1 MDFRELEDR
10 ISSDFGELTEF
21 DREAVRTV
29 AVLLDQFRQAT
40 ELVEEDGLFDDEGK
54 RHSAVKTQMDMSSEI
69 TRWVKER
76 PDLFGKREHEEKKPA
91 APKLARF
98 KAV

>member
-10 ISSDFGELTEF
+10 IGSDFTDLTEF

-29 AVLLDQFRQAT
+29 SILLDQFRQAT
-40 ELVEEDGLFDDEGK
+40 ELVEEDGLFDDERK
-54 RHSAVKTQMDMSSEI
+54 RHSAVKTQLEMSSEI
-69 TRWVKER
+69 TRWIKER
-76 PDLFGKREHEEKKPA
+76 PDLFGKHEHAAEKQST
-91 APKLARF
+91 PKLARF

>member
-1 MDFRELEDR
+1 MDFRELEER
-10 ISSDFGELTEF
+10 IGSDFADLTEF

-29 AVLLDQFRQAT
+29 SVLLDQFRQAT
-40 ELVEEDGLFDDEGK
+40 DLIEEDGLFDDEGK

-76 PDLFGKREHEEKKPA
+76 PDLFGKHEHAAEKPA
-91 APKLARF
+91 KNKLDRF
-98 KAV
+98 KVV